1 MVKKVKT
8 TDQKKLTFIK
18 HFFVPQKSNGFR
30 PHAIRWQSLT
40 LTAIISLLTHASYVY
55 FTTGQVGV
63 LGKSVNIDVKSL
75 ALETNKIRKKNNLNE
90 LIIDARLSS
99 AAQKKADDMIKN
111 NYWSHNSPTGA
122 SPWDFINNS
131 GFSYISAGEN
141 LAKNYPDIES
151 LISAWMSSET
161 HRKNILNSDFNSV
174 GFAISDGVI
183 DTKITTIIVALYAQ
197 SSNQNT
203 SIANERSV
211 LGETRE
217 NNINNPLTYIGYV
230 IKNLSP
236 ITIGTLAVLIGLT
249 FVAVVSHFYREYI
262 PKKIQKSWSRH
273 HGLFK
278 ASVLIFMIF
287 VIFITSTGS
296 TI

>member
-197 SSNQNT
+197 SSNQNA

>member
-197 SSNQNT
+197 SSNQNAA
-203 SIANERSV
+203 IANERSV